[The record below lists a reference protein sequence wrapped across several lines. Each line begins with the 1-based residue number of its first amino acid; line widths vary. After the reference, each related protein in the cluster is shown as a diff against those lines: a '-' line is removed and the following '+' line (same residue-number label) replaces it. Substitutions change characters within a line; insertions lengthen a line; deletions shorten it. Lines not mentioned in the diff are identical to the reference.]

1 MECDF
6 VRACGDFSPSF
17 DRLTIEYDKRLVAL
31 TWALLGG
38 YRRLLLLVGSIGLKL
53 LLVGL
58 FLDRLRRSIAH
69 NGEWLV

>member
-1 MECDF
+1 
-6 VRACGDFSPSF
+6 
-17 DRLTIEYDKRLVAL
+17 
-31 TWALLGG
+31 
-38 YRRLLLLVGSIGLKL
+38 LVGSIGLKL